1 MKKREKRVI
10 DAFVNCIKHG
20 EFTIDY
26 ADVLIADQSKY
37 GWLSEAALEYYE
49 EQTEQFR
56 ESEEV
61 EDEPKDEPETRQERQ
76 GGAIWT
82 QQ

>member
-10 DAFVNCIKHG
+10 DAFVNCIRHG
-20 EFTIDY
+20 EFSVDY

-37 GWLSEAALEYYE
+37 GWLSEQALDYYE

-61 EDEPKDEPETRQERQ
+61 EEDTEE
-76 GGAIWT
+76 
-82 QQ
+82 

>member
-10 DAFVNCIKHG
+10 DAFVNCIAHG

-26 ADVLIADQSKY
+26 ADVLISDQSKY
-37 GWLSEAALEYYE
+37 GWLSEAALDYYE

-56 ESEEV
+56 ETEEV
-61 EDEPKDEPETRQERQ
+61 AEEEE
-76 GGAIWT
+76 
-82 QQ
+82 

>member
-20 EFTIDY
+20 EFSVDY

-37 GWLSEAALEYYE
+37 GWLSEAALDYYE

-56 ESEEV
+56 EEEEV
-61 EDEPKDEPETRQERQ
+61 TEE
-76 GGAIWT
+76 
-82 QQ
+82 

>member
-20 EFTIDY
+20 EFSVDY

-37 GWLSEAALEYYE
+37 GWLSEAALDYYE

-61 EDEPKDEPETRQERQ
+61 EEEVLD
-76 GGAIWT
+76 
-82 QQ
+82 

>member
-1 MKKREKRVI
+1 MKKREKRVV

-20 EFTIDY
+20 EFSVDY
-26 ADVLIADQSKY
+26 ADVLIADNSKY
-37 GWLSEAALEYYE
+37 GWLSEAALDYYE

-61 EDEPKDEPETRQERQ
+61 EEEVLD
-76 GGAIWT
+76 
-82 QQ
+82 

>member
-61 EDEPKDEPETRQERQ
+61 EDEPKDEPETRQER
-76 GGAIWT
+76 
-82 QQ
+82 

>member
-1 MKKREKRVI
+1 MKKREKRVV

-20 EFTIDY
+20 EFSVDY

-56 ESEEV
+56 EVEEA
-61 EDEPKDEPETRQERQ
+61 EEEE
-76 GGAIWT
+76 
-82 QQ
+82 

>member
-1 MKKREKRVI
+1 MNLKRREKRVI
-10 DAFVNCIKHG
+10 DAFVNCIAHG

-37 GWLSEAALEYYE
+37 GWLSEQALDYYE
-49 EQTEQFR
+49 EQTEKFR

-61 EDEPKDEPETRQERQ
+61 EEGTEE
-76 GGAIWT
+76 
-82 QQ
+82 

>member
-37 GWLSEAALEYYE
+37 GWLSEQALEYYE
-49 EQTEQFR
+49 EMTEQFR
-56 ESEEV
+56 EQEQEEV
-61 EDEPKDEPETRQERQ
+61 EETEE
-76 GGAIWT
+76 
-82 QQ
+82 

>member
-1 MKKREKRVI
+1 MKLSKREKRVI
-10 DAFVNCIKHG
+10 DAFVNCIAHG

-37 GWLSEAALEYYE
+37 GWLSEQALDYYE
-49 EQTEQFR
+49 EQTEPLR

-61 EDEPKDEPETRQERQ
+61 EEDTEE
-76 GGAIWT
+76 
-82 QQ
+82 

>member
-1 MKKREKRVI
+1 MALRKKEKRLV

-20 EFTIDY
+20 EFSVDY

-56 ESEEV
+56 EVEEA
-61 EDEPKDEPETRQERQ
+61 EEEE
-76 GGAIWT
+76 
-82 QQ
+82 

>member
-10 DAFVNCIKHG
+10 DAFVNCIAHG

-37 GWLSEAALEYYE
+37 GWLSEQALDYYE
-49 EQTEQFR
+49 EQTEKFR
-56 ESEEV
+56 EETEQESEEV
-61 EDEPKDEPETRQERQ
+61 SEE
-76 GGAIWT
+76 
-82 QQ
+82 

>member
-10 DAFVNCIKHG
+10 DAFVNCIAHG

-37 GWLSEAALEYYE
+37 GWLSEQALDYYE
-49 EQTEQFR
+49 MQTEKFR

-61 EDEPKDEPETRQERQ
+61 EKDTEE
-76 GGAIWT
+76 
-82 QQ
+82 

>member
-20 EFTIDY
+20 EFSVDY

-37 GWLSEAALEYYE
+37 GWLSEQALEYYE
-49 EQTEQFR
+49 EQTAQFR
-56 ESEEV
+56 EEEI
-61 EDEPKDEPETRQERQ
+61 EETEQEE
-76 GGAIWT
+76 
-82 QQ
+82 

>member
-20 EFTIDY
+20 EFSVDY
-26 ADVLIADQSKY
+26 ADVLIADNSKY
-37 GWLSEAALEYYE
+37 GWLSEAALDYYE

-61 EDEPKDEPETRQERQ
+61 EEEVLD
-76 GGAIWT
+76 
-82 QQ
+82 

>member
-1 MKKREKRVI
+1 MALRRKEKRVV

-37 GWLSEAALEYYE
+37 GWLSEQALEYYE

-56 ESEEV
+56 EVEE
-61 EDEPKDEPETRQERQ
+61 QEEQ
-76 GGAIWT
+76 EE
-82 QQ
+82 

>member
-10 DAFVNCIKHG
+10 DAFVNCIAHG

-26 ADVLIADQSKY
+26 ADVLISDHSKY
-37 GWLSEAALEYYE
+37 GWLSEAALNYYE

-56 ESEEV
+56 ETEEV
-61 EDEPKDEPETRQERQ
+61 AEEEEN
-76 GGAIWT
+76 
-82 QQ
+82 

>member
-61 EDEPKDEPETRQERQ
+61 EEEPKDEPDVRQER
-76 GGAIWT
+76 
-82 QQ
+82 

>member
-20 EFTIDY
+20 EFTVDY

-56 ESEEV
+56 PVEEEPVEEIEEEV
-61 EDEPKDEPETRQERQ
+61 SDDTEN
-76 GGAIWT
+76 
-82 QQ
+82 